1 MSKTHSLDI
10 KTIYQ
15 TSLAVA
21 ILLSVVLVSINAW
34 RLFKAFSTLPSQ
46 PSMRIREQQLQ
57 QAITLTNPKSPE
69 N

>member
-15 TSLAVA
+15 VGLIVT
-21 ILLSVVLVSINAW
+21 IMLSVVVISLNAW
-34 RLFKAFSTLPSQ
+34 YLLGAFTKSTNQ
-46 PSMRIREQQLQ
+46 PSLRIREQQLQ
-57 QAITLTNPKSPE
+57 QAISLTSPKSPE